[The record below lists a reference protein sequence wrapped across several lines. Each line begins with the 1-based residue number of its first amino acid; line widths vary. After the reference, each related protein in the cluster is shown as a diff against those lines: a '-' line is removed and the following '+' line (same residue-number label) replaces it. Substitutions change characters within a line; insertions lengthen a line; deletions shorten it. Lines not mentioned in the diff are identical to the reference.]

1 MSEGGLVP
9 RSSSHAQN
17 RMSEGGFTL
26 VEMMV
31 VIVIIGILAGIVIV
45 NISGNADK
53 AKVKMTET
61 LLKQVGG
68 QIELFHLNHS
78 RYPETLKD
86 LVLMPPYLEV
96 KDWPRGGYL
105 TEVPMDGWN
114 HELFYRPQGT
124 AGAAFDLMSYG
135 EDGREGGE
143 GLAADIWY
151 RKQQRQ

>member
-1 MSEGGLVP
+1 MKKRRE
-9 RSSSHAQN
+9 
-17 RMSEGGFTL
+17 GFTL

-78 RYPETLKD
+78 RYPDSLID
-86 LVLMPPYLEV
+86 LVRQPAYIDV
-96 KDWPRGGYL
+96 KEWPRGGYL
-105 TEVPMDGWN
+105 METPHDGWGN
-114 HELFYRPQGT
+114 ELFYRPQGT
-124 AGAAFDLMSYG
+124 GGLPFDLMSYG
-135 EDGREGGE
+135 EDGKEGGD
-143 GLAADIWY
+143 GLAGDLWY
-151 RKQQRQ
+151 RKQQR